1 MGQQKEDGSAV
12 SGTEPPTTSPSGAVP
27 FCKGSTAQSSEGDC
41 LSVFRHFKT
50 EGGAMAEMKLSW
62 LKRLL
67 LSMLLPLITELFNEV
82 IEGRESRRLAEQLG
96 VPDEKVDAVLQAVA
110 QLLIYKLEQA
120 IGRV

>member
-1 MGQQKEDGSAV
+1 MV
-12 SGTEPPTTSPSGAVP
+12 
-27 FCKGSTAQSSEGDC
+27 
-41 LSVFRHFKT
+41 
-50 EGGAMAEMKLSW
+50 AMKIGWMK
-62 LKRLL
+62 KML
-67 LSMLLPLITELFNEV
+67 LSLLLPLITELFNEV